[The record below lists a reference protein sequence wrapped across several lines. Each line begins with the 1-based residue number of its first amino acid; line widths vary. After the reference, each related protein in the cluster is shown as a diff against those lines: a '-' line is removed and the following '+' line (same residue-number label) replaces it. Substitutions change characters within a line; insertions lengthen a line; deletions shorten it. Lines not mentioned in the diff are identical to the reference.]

1 MRIVIFLNNP
11 SSKKKITEEFLFN
24 EIRKVLIFFSWKDH
38 MCNFSSRNFSHIF
51 CKVDCL
57 KKSVA
62 KQTLIRFISFPNTF
76 CGFLKHLFFH
86 LLKISLKAIFLYDF
100 PFWIMLIFFSCRNI
114 LPKGKEDFLK
124 LFIIFMT
131 TFCIHFQSHGRTNFL
146 LNSFSFSCQKI
157 LKIF

>member
-1 MRIVIFLNNP
+1 MRIVIHSNNP
-11 SSKKKITEEFLFN
+11 SSKKIFTQEFFFN
-24 EIRKVLIFFSWKDH
+24 EIKKDFIFFFLEKNH

-100 PFWIMLIFFSCRNI
+100 PFWIMLIFFRV
-114 LPKGKEDFLK
+114 E
-124 LFIIFMT
+124 IF
-131 TFCIHFQSHGRTNFL
+131 
-146 LNSFSFSCQKI
+146 CQKEK
-157 LKIF
+157 KIFWNSLSSSWRPFASIFKVMDERISF